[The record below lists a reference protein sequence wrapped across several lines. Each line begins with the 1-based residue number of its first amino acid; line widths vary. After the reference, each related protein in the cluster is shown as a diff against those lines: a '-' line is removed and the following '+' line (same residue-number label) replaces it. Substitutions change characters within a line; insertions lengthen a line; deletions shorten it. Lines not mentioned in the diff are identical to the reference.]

1 MVEFQNISLNQIIV
15 LIQSL
20 LNVHDKRI
28 DFIKSIYNRQAQHFD
43 DVYELLITQKLVKES
58 DNKVQL
64 TRKAN
69 KFINKNRINKTN
81 LKNELITNLT
91 NTKTDISDYVNR
103 YLGLFKKVKNV
114 YYHNPILAIRGETS
128 GIRNLFIELGVISYN
143 SEKDYY
149 LLRKRFEHLSEK
161 ISVSSTMSPKKLKQL
176 NDRKERLGL
185 LAEKEIISFEKSRL
199 SKHPS
204 LIKKI
209 NHISLKNVAAGYDI
223 ESFEIP
229 KKKKFVKRYIEV
241 KAVSS
246 ETFRFFWSRQE
257 MASSKFYENNY
268 YLYLL
273 PVVGKNTFD
282 IEKLE
287 IIRNPS
293 IKILK
298 GDKWLSQIENM
309 SFAKKELVQK

>member
-1 MVEFQNISLNQIIV
+1 MVDFQNIRFTQIIV
-15 LIQSL
+15 FIKSL
-20 LNVHDKRI
+20 LTVHDKRI
-28 DFIKSIYNRQAQHFD
+28 DFIKSIYNRQAQHFE

-64 TRKAN
+64 ARKAN
-69 KFINKNRINKTN
+69 KFVNKNRINKTN

-91 NTKTDISDYVNR
+91 NTKTDISDYVNS
-103 YLGLFKKVKNV
+103 YLGLFKKVNNV
-114 YYHNPILAIRGETS
+114 YYHNPTLASRIETS

-143 SEKDYY
+143 SEKNYY

-161 ISVSSTMSPKKLKQL
+161 KSVSSTMSPKKLKQL
-176 NDRKERLGL
+176 NDTKEKLGL
-185 LAEKEIISFEKSRL
+185 LAEKEIISFEKLRL
-199 SKHPS
+199 SKHTS

-209 NHISLKNVAAGYDI
+209 NHVSLKNVAAGYDI

-229 KKKKFVKRYIEV
+229 NKEKIVKRYIEV
-241 KAVSS
+241 KAVPS
-246 ETFRFFWSRQE
+246 ENFHFFWSRQE
-257 MASSKFYENNY
+257 MECSKFYKNNY

-298 GDKWLSQIENM
+298 GDKWLSEIEKM